1 MTNTPPFH
9 CVLCLTAFCKFL
21 NNFRLLGEDTE
32 EDFWAE
38 LNHLALEHIYAYRTP
53 LQEVVHIVPRI
64 PQALP
69 MHGGVKVTPSLPSN
83 NQFSQLPAD
92 HTESRAAC
100 LPTLLKHCD
109 GAK

>member
-1 MTNTPPFH
+1 MSYR
-9 CVLCLTAFCKFL
+9 VLQILEQL
-21 NNFRLLGEDTE
+21 PILLGEDTE

-69 MHGGVKVTPSLPSN
+69 MHGGVESDSLPAIKQPVFTAPS
-83 NQFSQLPAD
+83 
-92 HTESRAAC
+92 
-100 LPTLLKHCD
+100 
-109 GAK
+109 